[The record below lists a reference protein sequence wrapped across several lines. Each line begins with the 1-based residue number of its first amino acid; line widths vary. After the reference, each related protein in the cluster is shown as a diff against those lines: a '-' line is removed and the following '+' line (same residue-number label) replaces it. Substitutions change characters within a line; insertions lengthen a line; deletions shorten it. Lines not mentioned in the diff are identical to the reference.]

1 MFFGYKH
8 VHCPG
13 IKTKDIYKYI
23 AEDVEKWFDTS
34 NSGIGRSLPLGKN
47 KKVFGLMKDK
57 FCGQIM
63 RKNLRSK
70 TYSYLK
76 ENNDEGKKSKSIKSC
91 VIKRQ
96 LRFKDY
102 KKCLKIFRILDII
115 NCLERKG

>member
-1 MFFGYKH
+1 
-8 VHCPG
+8 
-13 IKTKDIYKYI
+13 
-23 AEDVEKWFDTS
+23 
-34 NSGIGRSLPLGKN
+34 
-47 KKVFGLMKDK
+47 MKDK
-57 FCGQIM
+57 LCGQIM

-102 KKCLKIFRILDII
+102 KKCLKIFRILNII